1 MLTRLYIQN
10 YALIDSLDISFPGNL
25 VVISGETGAG
35 KSILLG
41 ALSLLLGRKADAS
54 VLGDPSRNCVVEAE
68 FEDAGEQ
75 TILRRVV
82 SPQGRSRSF
91 VNDEP
96 VPLDELKQISATLVD
111 LHSQFDHIMLSSSKY
126 QLSVLDAFAGIS
138 DDVAAYRELYGS
150 WCATGRK
157 IAELQALSAK
167 SESDRDYL
175 QYQFDQLDA
184 ARLAEGE
191 QEELEA
197 EQNQLANSGE
207 ISEQLAVASA
217 LFDADD
223 CSIGSQLR
231 ALESALDKVARF
243 IPEAGALRERV
254 ESARI
259 DLKDVDYE
267 LSSLGDKVRF
277 SSERLQEVDD
287 RLALLYDLMR
297 KHSVQSVAELI
308 AVRDDISARLGQGL
322 DMEGQLESLRSEY
335 AALRGK
341 CTAAAD
347 ALHNARL
354 GAAAKLADELQQ
366 SVRSLEMPLALFEVK
381 LDTLAEPGPDGMD
394 EVAFLFSA
402 NKGSAPKEL
411 SKCASGGELSRIM
424 LCIKALVSRY
434 MGMPTMIF
442 DEIDTGV
449 SGSVAYRMGEM
460 IVSMGEHMQV
470 MAITH
475 LPQVASRGNAHFLV
489 YKDIASDGRTHS
501 AIRRLEGKE
510 RELEIARMLSG
521 ATITEEALAN
531 ARSLIDNANL

>member
-41 ALSLLLGRKADAS
+41 ALSLLLGKKADAS

-68 FEDAGEQ
+68 FENAGEQ

-96 VPLDELKQISATLVD
+96 VPLDELKEISSTLVD
-111 LHSQFDHIMLSSSKY
+111 LHSQFDHIMLSSGRY

-138 DDVAAYRELYGS
+138 DDVDAYRDLYGS

-175 QYQFDQLDA
+175 QYQFDQLEA
-184 ARLAEGE
+184 AHLAEGE

-231 ALESALDKVARF
+231 VLESALDKVARF
-243 IPEAGALRERV
+243 IPEAGTLRERV

-277 SSERLQEVDD
+277 SPERLQEVDD

-297 KHSVQSVAELI
+297 KHSVQSVAGLI

-322 DMEGQLESLRSEY
+322 DMEGQLESLRAEY

-341 CTAAAD
+341 CTVAAD

-366 SVRSLEMPLALFEVK
+366 SVRSLEMPLAQFEVK
-381 LDTLAEPGPDGMD
+381 LDNLAEPGPDGMD

-460 IVSMGEHMQV
+460 IVAMGQYMQV

-501 AIRRLEGKE
+501 AIRRVEGKE

-521 ATITEEALAN
+521 ASITEEALAN
-531 ARSLIDNANL
+531 ARSLIDNVNF